1 MPSPFERLHPDVQRW
16 VWGQGWASLRPIQE
30 RAIEAMQDRA
40 ADTLIAAPTASGKT
54 EAALLPIFTDLATT
68 RPDGL
73 SVLYIAPLRAL
84 INDQARRI
92 ESMCE
97 LTQMRFQPWHGDIH
111 RGRAGF
117 WRKPAQ
123 VLLITPE
130 SLEAMLML
138 RSRELSTMLP
148 SLRWIVVD
156 ELHAFIGTER
166 GMQLQ
171 SLMDRVTALTKT
183 GVPRVGLSATMGDLE
198 IAARFLRPRAAQPCN
213 RLSDDGH
220 GAELRLITKS
230 FVKGDRNEDDAIS
243 AESRVANELFDK
255 LRGTSNLVFANRRM
269 DVETFAD
276 KLRRRSELECVP
288 NEFFPHHGALSAEL
302 RTFVEQR
309 LREGTPP
316 TTAIC
321 TSTLELGIDIGD
333 VASVAQVGV
342 PPSAASLK
350 QRVGRSGRRAGT
362 AQVLRQFVIL
372 NAIDSNSDPVDRLR
386 LELIQTIAT
395 IHLLLAGR
403 FAPPISGELH
413 LSTLIQQ
420 LLSTL
425 YETGGVSPWEA
436 YRRLCQQ
443 GAFVNID
450 SALFTA
456 LLHALGEREVI
467 TQADDGTLLP
477 GATGESVAEHY
488 SFYAAFLSPEEYKIV
503 AEGHALGTLP
513 IDSPLVAGSLLI
525 FAGRRWR
532 VLQVDDRNKTIAVR
546 PDAGGMPPRFG
557 GGGRRTDGDV
567 RRAMLELLDGEA
579 APAFLDATSLREL
592 AAARAEFRRDKLV
605 EHGAIQHGTDVWI
618 AMWQGDRV
626 IDTVVLALH
635 ARGIA
640 ITRDGP
646 FLVFEDRTIE
656 NARELLAA
664 LAADLPTD
672 PLTLVA
678 SVENLIEQK
687 HDHWLDRALLER
699 NFAARHLDL
708 PGLHALAQHWKQ
720 YGRDTGA
727 SA

>member
-1 MPSPFERLHPDVQRW
+1 MPRAFEQLHPDVQRW
-16 VWGQGWASLRPIQE
+16 VWSQGWASLRPIQE
-30 RAIEAMQDRA
+30 QAINALQDRA
-40 ADTLIAAPTASGKT
+40 TDTLIAAPTASGKT
-54 EAALLPIFTDLATT
+54 EAALLPIFTDLANAH
-68 RPDGL
+68 PDGL
-73 SVLYIAPLRAL
+73 SLLYIAPLRAL

-97 LTQMRFQPWHGDIH
+97 LTRMRFQPWHGDIH

-171 SLMDRVTALTKT
+171 SLMDRVTALAKT
-183 GVPRVGLSATMGDLE
+183 WVPRVGLSATMGDLE
-198 IAARFLRPRAAQPCN
+198 IAAHFLRPRATQPCN

-220 GAELRLITKS
+220 GAELRLIVKS
-230 FVKGDRNEDDAIS
+230 FVKGDRKEDEARG

-255 LRGTSNLVFANRRM
+255 LRGANNLVFANRRV

-342 PPSAASLK
+342 PPNTASLK

-372 NAIDSNSDPVDRLR
+372 NSADPNSDPVDRLR
-386 LELIQTIAT
+386 LDLVQTIAT

-403 FAPPISGELH
+403 YAPPISGELN

-425 YETGGVSPWEA
+425 YETGGVSAWEA

-456 LLHALGEREVI
+456 LLRALGDREVI

-477 GATGESVAEHY
+477 GTAGEAVAEHY

-557 GGGRRTDGDV
+557 GGGRNTDDDV
-567 RRAMLELLDGEA
+567 RRAMLEVLEGEA

-592 AAARAEFRRDKLV
+592 ANARAEFRRAQLG
-605 EHGAIQHGTDVWI
+605 ENGAIQHGTDAWLAI
-618 AMWQGDRV
+618 WRGDRV
-626 IDTVVLALH
+626 INTVVLTLH

-656 NARELLAA
+656 RAREVLAA
-664 LAADLPTD
+664 LAVDLPTD
-672 PLTLVA
+672 PLPLVA

-687 HDHWLDRALLER
+687 HDHWLDRPLLER

-708 PGLHALAQHWKQ
+708 PGLHALAQGWKQ
-720 YGRDTGA
+720 CGLGTGA